1 MTINKLAG
9 YRASAGI
16 KTKTMA
22 ELLNVAPQTYLKKEK
37 KQIIF
42 KDNEKIKVLEFLK
55 QYFPTVTLEELF
67 F

>member
-9 YRASAGI
+9 YRVSAGI
-16 KTKTMA
+16 KTKAMA
-22 ELLNVAPQTYLKKEK
+22 ELLGIAPQTYLKKEK

-42 KDNEKIKVLEFLK
+42 KDNEKIKVLEHLK
-55 QYFPTVTLEELF
+55 KYFPDVTLEELF